1 MYQTSMY
8 SHVYEK
14 RFNRVFKVSSFNNS
28 GTWTI
33 NLEIFFAS
41 SDSNLY
47 NSIATAID
55 PDASSSCIAKLPTYL
70 HVLRGIRKS
79 SGHTQTYLV
88 QSFNFTK
95 NNTVIFSKY
104 NSIGNSQ
111 KIRLLDTVCGK

>member
-1 MYQTSMY
+1 MRQIYIPIFFASDSIY

-70 HVLRGIRKS
+70 LACPPRDQKRFRT
-79 SGHTQTYLV
+79 HT
-88 QSFNFTK
+88 N
-95 NNTVIFSKY
+95 IFSTKF
-104 NSIGNSQ
+104 Q
-111 KIRLLDTVCGK
+111 FHEK

>member
-1 MYQTSMY
+1 MRQIYIPIFFASDSIY

-55 PDASSSCIAKLPTYL
+55 PDDASSCIANLL
-70 HVLRGIRKS
+70 IHMS
-79 SGHTQTYLV
+79 SEGSEKVQDTNTYLV
-88 QSFNFTK
+88 
-95 NNTVIFSKY
+95 V
-104 NSIGNSQ
+104 SI
-111 KIRLLDTVCGK
+111 L